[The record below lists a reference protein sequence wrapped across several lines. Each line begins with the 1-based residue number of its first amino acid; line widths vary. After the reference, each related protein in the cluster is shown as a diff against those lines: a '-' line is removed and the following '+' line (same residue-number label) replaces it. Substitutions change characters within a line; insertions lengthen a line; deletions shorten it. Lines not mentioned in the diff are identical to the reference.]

1 MMPVRILIADDNKE
15 YSELLSALISLNDDI
30 EVVGIAK
37 NGTQTVEMLLQTKP
51 DVLLLDIVMPEM
63 DGLEV
68 LRKIM
73 KDNAPVV
80 FIISATSNEKI
91 AKQALTLGA
100 RYFFVKPLDSQALVS
115 KIRKVI
121 EK

>member
-1 MMPVRILIADDNKE
+1 
-15 YSELLSALISLNDDI
+15 
-30 EVVGIAK
+30 
-37 NGTQTVEMLLQTKP
+37 MLLQTKP

-73 KDNAPVV
+73 KENAPVV
-80 FIISATSNEKI
+80 FIISAIGNEKI

-100 RYFFVKPLDSQALVS
+100 RYFLVKPLNTQVLVS
-115 KIRKVI
+115 IIR
-121 EK
+121 